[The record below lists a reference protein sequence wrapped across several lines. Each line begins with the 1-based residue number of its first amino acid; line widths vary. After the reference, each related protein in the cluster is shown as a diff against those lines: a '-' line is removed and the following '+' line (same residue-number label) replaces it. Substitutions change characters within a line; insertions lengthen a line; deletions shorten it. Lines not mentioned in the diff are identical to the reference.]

1 MSKRSRKRNR
11 VLAAMVGLAG
21 ASKLGLLSKS
31 PIAKSG
37 VYDAAQK
44 ARKVM
49 TTKIPMTGDAKNVL
63 SSVIKTPRTRTGQIA
78 MGEGRSMVEK
88 ILNPV
93 KARRTTRI
101 GFTNRSK
108 GGTMVKARGGGMAM
122 RMKPTKMY

>member
-49 TTKIPMTGDAKNVL
+49 TTKLPKTGDAKNVL

-78 MGEGRSMVEK
+78 MGEGRTMVEK

-93 KARRTTRI
+93 KARKTTRI

>member
-31 PIAKSG
+31 PVAKSG

-49 TTKIPMTGDAKNVL
+49 TKKLPMTGDAKNVL

-78 MGEGRSMVEK
+78 MGEGRTMAEK